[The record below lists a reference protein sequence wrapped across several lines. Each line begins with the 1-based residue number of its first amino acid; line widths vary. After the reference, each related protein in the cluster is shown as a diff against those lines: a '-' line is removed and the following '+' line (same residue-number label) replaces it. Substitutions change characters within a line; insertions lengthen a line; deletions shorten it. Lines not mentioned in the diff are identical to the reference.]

1 MWTNSFLH
9 FSVNYYSCYLFCCPF
24 VWPLSAAHAS
34 WLLYHFLH
42 DPIIFWVL
50 QCFLAQNVLESS
62 WTFSSW
68 ELEAISPRSQEALRS
83 GAKRYYC
90 SQAFSVDTHTDGL
103 LSPLQHRLPM
113 WTCSSSCLTFTPLTG
128 LIPTATPHVPMA
140 NELLTSQTQGRRS
153 TLMPFLSEVK
163 EQSSQRTALQG
174 VWLGAG
180 GEVHSFP
187 RQDDVTFPNCRVED
201 SLWLSD
207 HSGVTRCQ
215 RTFPS
220 LWHTRHTGLMTFI
233 ICLQV
238 MSPWRLTRE
247 PHRGGHTSES
257 PDLGLSSE
265 VDGFGTSSFGQKWV
279 CWCPAV

>member
-113 WTCSSSCLTFTPLTG
+113 WTHSSSCLTFNPPHRPHPHPNSPRTNGKRAVDVTDPGKEKHSHAFPQWGQGAKFTKDSSPGSVTG
-128 LIPTATPHVPMA
+128 GWWRGALLPQAGWCHVP
-140 NELLTSQTQGRRS
+140 
-153 TLMPFLSEVK
+153 K
-163 EQSSQRTALQG
+163 LQG
-174 VWLGAG
+174 G
-180 GEVHSFP
+180 
-187 RQDDVTFPNCRVED
+187 R
-201 SLWLSD
+201 
-207 HSGVTRCQ
+207 
-215 RTFPS
+215 
-220 LWHTRHTGLMTFI
+220 
-233 ICLQV
+233 
-238 MSPWRLTRE
+238 
-247 PHRGGHTSES
+247 
-257 PDLGLSSE
+257 
-265 VDGFGTSSFGQKWV
+265 
-279 CWCPAV
+279 